1 MRRYVII
8 GTGVAGIAA
17 AEAIREADPQGHI
30 LLIGDEPE
38 GYYSRP
44 GLAYYLTGEIPEKQL
59 FPFRGEDFR
68 RLRVTLWHDRVLAID
83 PQGHRLKLQ
92 RRNEVLRYDRLLIA
106 TGSTAVRPDLPGVDL
121 QGVVKLDTL
130 ADARRIR
137 QLARKAKAAVVMG
150 GGITALE
157 IVEGLLQHKVQVH
170 YLLRGDRYWRRV
182 LDEQESRI
190 VERRLEEHG
199 VRLHYRTQA
208 AAIMGRR
215 GRVTGVRTTDGRV
228 IPAQMVAIAVGV
240 RPNVMLARRAG
251 LRTDR
256 GILVDEYLRTSDEDI
271 FAAGDVAQVYDPR
284 VGQAVLDVLWPIA
297 RRQGQAAGYNMAGWT
312 TSYRR
317 GTPLNVTR
325 LAGLTTTIVG
335 QVGQP
340 GRDDGDDLVGIIRG
354 DSEVWR
360 TIPDAIIAQ
369 EGFSVNR
376 LRLMVGKR
384 HLLGAV
390 LMGDQTL
397 SRPLYHLIDAQADI
411 TPIRERLIRGRE
423 PVADVLA
430 EFWTQW
436 SRQHAQQKPQP

>member
-1 MRRYVII
+1 MRRYVIV

-17 AEAIREADPQGHI
+17 AEAIREADPQARI

-44 GLAYYLTGEIPEKQL
+44 GLAYYLTDEVPEKQL
-59 FPFRGEDFR
+59 FPWRARDFR
-68 RLRVTLWHDRVLAID
+68 RLGINLWHDRVVALD
-83 PQGHRLKLQ
+83 PRGHRLKLQ
-92 RRNEVLRYDRLLIA
+92 RHSEPVPYDRLLLA
-106 TGSTAVRPDLPGVDL
+106 TGSVAVRPDLPGVDL

-137 QLARKAKAAVVMG
+137 QLARKAKAAVVIG

-157 IVEGLLQHKVQVH
+157 IVEGLLHHKVQVH

-190 VERRLEEHG
+190 VERRLSERG

-208 AAIMGRR
+208 AEIMGRR

-240 RPNVMLARRAG
+240 RPRLALPRAAG
-251 LRTDR
+251 LRTER
-256 GILVDEYLRTSDEDI
+256 GVLADEYLRTSDEDI

-284 VGQAVLDVLWPIA
+284 VGASVLDDLWSVA
-297 RRQGQAAGYNMAGWT
+297 RAQGRAAGYNMAGWKT
-312 TSYRR
+312 PCRR

-340 GRDDGDDLVGIIRG
+340 ARDGEDDLVGIIRG

-360 TIPDAIIAQ
+360 SIPDAIVAQ

-376 LRLMVGKR
+376 LRLMVGKK

-411 TPIRERLIRGRE
+411 TPIRERLIQGRE
-423 PVADVLA
+423 PVAEVLA
-430 EFWTQW
+430 EFWIQW
-436 SRQHAQQKPQP
+436 SRQHGTQKPQS